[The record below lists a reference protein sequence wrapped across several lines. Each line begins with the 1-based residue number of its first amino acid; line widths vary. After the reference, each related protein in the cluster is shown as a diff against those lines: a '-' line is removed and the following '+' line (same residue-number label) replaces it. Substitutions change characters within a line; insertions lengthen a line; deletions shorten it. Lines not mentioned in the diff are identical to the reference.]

1 MRARG
6 RWSPPRTV
14 IGDRPPRIASRR
26 TLLAAACGVVVAG
39 DLVLAGDTPRPARTV
54 LLPPQS
60 GRDDTTALNAAL
72 RAGAGG
78 PVQGHQGAHYQVSA
92 PLVVHSGTTLV
103 MSGCTVTLTAGSAC
117 NLLTNSAVTG
127 GGRDRDIAVVGG
139 TWVRAEGVGG
149 IGPDLHTLRWRHV
162 DGLTLKGLAVETAG
176 DKYAISLGDVTDT
189 TVTRITFAVY
199 SDGVHI
205 QGPAARTR
213 ISGIRGSTGD
223 DTVAITPRDWQAYDD
238 VSGPVTDTVIE
249 DVNVASLAALV
260 KVLGGS
266 PETAA
271 LRTTVRGVAGVAGNN
286 VVWVGDD
293 TAEWRTTGG
302 RVDDLVVEQVAA
314 ATLPGRGG
322 VVHINGSAV
331 GHVRLRGLKADGP
344 DVALP
349 LVRFSPLAPATL
361 GALTVEDVE
370 VAQLGA
376 LPLLAVD
383 AKARIRRL
391 QVDRLTV
398 GGASAGAKVIRIA
411 GAVDELTVRTASM
424 TASGDSHLL
433 ELSEW
438 AENAAVRQADLSG
451 VRVIGNGGLV
461 TAKAATHTLLRL
473 ALGDVQTA
481 GTPWLVDLNTDTELL
496 LSNVSIDQSIGGVAK
511 VRRSGAV
518 VVRGDGLRSTPGSR
532 GVAIAAGGS
541 VVSYAPELAVDVSKL
556 VRVDGSRA
564 TNTNPRLPCGTGP
577 VMCTGLT
584 WQHLRT
590 GATY

>member
-1 MRARG
+1 M
-6 RWSPPRTV
+6 V
-14 IGDRPPRIASRR
+14 
-26 TLLAAACGVVVAG
+26 AA
-39 DLVLAGDTPRPARTV
+39 DTVLAGDSPRRAQTV
-54 LLPPQS
+54 VLPPPS
-60 GRDDTTALNAAL
+60 GGDDTTALNTAL
-72 RAGAGG
+72 LAGAGG
-78 PVQGHQGAHYQVSA
+78 PIQGHRGARYRVSA
-92 PLVVHSGTTLV
+92 PLVVHSGTTLA
-103 MSGCTVTLTAGSAC
+103 MSGCTVTLTTGSAC
-117 NLLTNSAVTG
+117 NLLTNSAVTT
-127 GGRDRDIAVVGG
+127 GGRDRDITVVGG

-149 IGPDLHTLRWRHV
+149 VGPDLHTLRWRRV
-162 DGLTLKGLAVETAG
+162 DGLTLNGLAVETAS

-189 TVTRITFAVY
+189 MVTGIRLAVY

-271 LRTTVRGVAGVAGNN
+271 LRTTVRRVAGVAGNN
-286 VVWVGDD
+286 VIWVGDD

-302 RVDDLVVEQVAA
+302 RVDDLLVEQVAA
-314 ATLPGRGG
+314 AALPGRGG
-322 VVHINGSAV
+322 VMHINGSAV

-344 DVALP
+344 DTTLP
-349 LVRFSPLAPATL
+349 LVRFSPLVPATL
-361 GALTVEDVE
+361 DTLMVEDVE
-370 VAQLGA
+370 VAELGA
-376 LPLLAVD
+376 LPLLVVD
-383 AKARIRRL
+383 AKASIRRL
-391 QVDRLTV
+391 QVERLTA

-411 GAVDELTVRTASM
+411 GVVDELTVRTASM
-424 TASGDSHLL
+424 TASGDSHLV

-451 VRVIGNGGLV
+451 IRVVGNGGLV
-461 TAKAATHTLLRL
+461 TAKAATHTLPRL
-473 ALGDVQTA
+473 ALDDVQTA
-481 GTPWLVDLNTDTELL
+481 GAPWLVDLNTETELL
-496 LSNVSIDQSIGGVAK
+496 LSNVRIDHSAGGLAN

-532 GVAIAAGGS
+532 GVSVAAGGS
-541 VVSYAPELAVDVSKL
+541 VVSYAPDLAVDVSKL

-577 VMCTGLT
+577 VRCTGLT
-584 WQHLRT
+584 WRHLET